1 MADEM
6 VLDTSA
12 LIEWPVSEISGS
24 FIVPSQYSE
33 LERISPERLEMIES
47 IGVIQAVP
55 GGESMEEARK
65 AAVGTGDMS
74 GLSSVDMSL
83 IALALEKSAVLV
95 TDDYRMQNVASHIG
109 IEWRSIR
116 ESGISEGWIWE
127 LRCVGCKST
136 QPSPELPNKHRAKF
150 GDCPDCGS
158 ELKLRRA

>member
-1 MADEM
+1 M

-33 LERISPERLEMIES
+33 LERISPERLEMIDS

-55 GGESMEEARK
+55 GGESMEVARE

-74 GLSSVDMSL
+74 GLSNVDLSL
-83 IALALEKSAVLV
+83 IALALEKSALLV
-95 TDDYRMQNVASHIG
+95 TDDYRMQNIASHIG
-109 IEWRSIR
+109 IEWRSIK
-116 ESGISEGWIWE
+116 ESGIREGWIWE

-136 QPSPELPNKHRAKF
+136 QPSPEFPNKHRAEF

>member
-1 MADEM
+1 M

-33 LERISPERLEMIES
+33 LERISPERLEMIDS

-55 GGESMEEARK
+55 GGESMEVARE

-74 GLSSVDMSL
+74 GLSNVDLSL

-95 TDDYRMQNVASHIG
+95 TDDYRMQNIASHIG
-109 IEWRSIR
+109 IEWRSIK

-136 QPSPELPNKHRAKF
+136 QPSPKFPNKHRAEF

>member
-1 MADEM
+1 M

-33 LERISPERLEMIES
+33 LERISPERLEMIDS

-55 GGESMEEARK
+55 GGESMEVARE
-65 AAVGTGDMS
+65 AAVETGDMS
-74 GLSSVDMSL
+74 GLSNVDLSL

-95 TDDYRMQNVASHIG
+95 TDDYRMQNIASHIG
-109 IEWRSIR
+109 IEWRSIK

-136 QPSPELPNKHRAKF
+136 QPSPKFPNKHRAEF